1 MKNRKIVYWIFFFI
15 AFITSSLLAQ
25 DDCDKCP
32 NCQTKLLKGQ
42 QDLAKAKED
51 MEDGYK
57 KKLANSISKSELEK
71 VKAENTRLLGVSS
84 ENSTLNTQLID
95 TRNASDNLKKEIIT
109 LKEQIRLKTEEAEI
123 RQREVEKQKNELEK
137 QKKEIERLNYIISGN
152 ICRINWL
159 DDRIS
164 KLQGKI
170 FLKEFGVTNLF
181 APNDANSELCFI
193 TFQDKTTTIKEI
205 KVGKEI
211 ITDPTMIQCILSRI
225 ENLYSHYQDLF
236 YLRFTVRYRDSKN
249 PIKEKFG
256 SVQDKFFKRL
266 FASDKANKEKSLAGD
281 IEIKNYTI
289 AKWGR
294 SSVEGISI
302 AISAEKEDSDEDLLK
317 R

>member
-1 MKNRKIVYWIFFFI
+1 MYLGDTVIQPIDSTNIPTDNKIE
-15 AFITSSLLAQ
+15 S
-25 DDCDKCP
+25 
-32 NCQTKLLKGQ
+32 
-42 QDLAKAKED
+42 
-51 MEDGYK
+51 
-57 KKLANSISKSELEK
+57 
-71 VKAENTRLLGVSS
+71 
-84 ENSTLNTQLID
+84 
-95 TRNASDNLKKEIIT
+95 
-109 LKEQIRLKTEEAEI
+109 
-123 RQREVEKQKNELEK
+123 
-137 QKKEIERLNYIISGN
+137 
-152 ICRINWL
+152 INWL

-164 KLQGKI
+164 KVQGKI
-170 FLKEFGVTNLF
+170 LLKEFGVTNLF
-181 APNDANSELCFI
+181 SPNDANSELCFI
-193 TFQDKTTTIKEI
+193 TFQDKTTTIKQI

-211 ITDPTMIQCILSRI
+211 ITDPATIQCILNRI

-249 PIKEKFG
+249 PIKEEFG

-302 AISAEKEDSDEDLLK
+302 AISTEKEESDEDLLK